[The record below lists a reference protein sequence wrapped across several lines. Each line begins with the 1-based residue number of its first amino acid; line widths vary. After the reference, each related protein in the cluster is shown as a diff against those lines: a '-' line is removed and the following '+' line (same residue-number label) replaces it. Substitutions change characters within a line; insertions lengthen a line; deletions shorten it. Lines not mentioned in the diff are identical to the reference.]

1 MEKQNYPDH
10 VVLRK
15 GEEYVENI
23 FYRGY
28 WEPDIYNSSDVRNH
42 PFPEEIT
49 EKLATEKNAEKKL
62 AKKPSFLKFLMIA
75 VTAAILFFALFS
87 SSIFGKKIDDGFS
100 NLRKASLSESS
111 VNAMKKASEE
121 AIEESHVNE
130 MYCEGN
136 SYTKMYPHAT
146 RYKVSSIEFQYGYV
160 SALVDPSQYSYNT
173 PDNYAVLIYKVE
185 LAGVNRK
192 EGITE
197 TVYSPVCFQNIKTNS
212 NGRLLNRTESE
223 FYISNGEFSDSL
235 AVDTGG
241 FLTPEEAE
249 EHVSESGYEKVSEIK

>member
-28 WEPDIYNSSDVRNH
+28 WEPDIYNSSDIRNH
-42 PFPEEIT
+42 PSPEEIT
-49 EKLATEKNAEKKL
+49 EKLASKKAAEKKL
-62 AKKPSFLKFLMIA
+62 VKKPSFLKFLMIA

-100 NLRKASLSESS
+100 NLRKTSLSDNS
-111 VNAMKKASEE
+111 VSAMKKASEE
-121 AIEESHVNE
+121 VIEMEHTNE
-130 MYCEGN
+130 MYCEGS
-136 SYTKMYPHAT
+136 SYAKTYPYAT